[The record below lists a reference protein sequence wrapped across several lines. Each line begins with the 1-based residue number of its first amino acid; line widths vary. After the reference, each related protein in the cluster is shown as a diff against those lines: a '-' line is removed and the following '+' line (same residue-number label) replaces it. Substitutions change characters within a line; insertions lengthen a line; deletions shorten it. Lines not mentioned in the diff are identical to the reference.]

1 MGFGGGFWGGRVQLS
16 GGMAIRRWSSVVGRR
31 VSGIESVEWA
41 KSPAQRVRC
50 ETNKGLLSHAGEH
63 TYRREE
69 VGQKH
74 SNTARNTKPHH
85 LARLALTST
94 SVERARCTG
103 SSHARARRLLRAT
116 RRYHSNSQLE
126 YLVQPP
132 ELPLALHSVSLFAG
146 SFMGQMKPKP

>member
-1 MGFGGGFWGGRVQLS
+1 MAWQFVGGR
-16 GGMAIRRWSSVVGRR
+16 RSSVVGRR
-31 VSGIESVEWA
+31 VSGTESVEWA

-50 ETNKGLLSHAGEH
+50 ETNKGLFVSRGRAHLSAG
-63 TYRREE
+63 E

-132 ELPLALHSVSLFAG
+132 ELPLALHGVSLFAG

>member
-1 MGFGGGFWGGRVQLS
+1 MAWQFVGGR
-16 GGMAIRRWSSVVGRR
+16 RSSVVGRR
-31 VSGIESVEWA
+31 VSGTESVEWA

-50 ETNKGLLSHAGEH
+50 ETNKGLFVSRGRAHLSAG
-63 TYRREE
+63 E